1 MESLILK
8 ATNHVKHVSKRKVNV
23 ENILHEI
30 KRSGATNLDKDTL
43 QVEIDQMIIKGLIDE
58 NYKVFNKDI
67 LHLTE
72 EPPVDEVH
80 FVFDNDTEENQTSNI
95 SFTDTQETPFSNF
108 EENLRNRYSLKLH
121 QDKEF
126 DDINAKIMD
135 LKALFMDEIYTLR
148 QDLSSMQE
156 KLHQTINL
164 NENNNIC
171 PKDNNAVDKLKVKL
185 QFLEKENLSL
195 KEEAKRKQNII
206 QSILD
211 QNAEL
216 LKLNNSYVNNSV
228 SQYVESGSRNNEKNQ
243 ENSSRQI
250 SEKLK
255 LKSGQRK
262 DLQDNKENKKHSQV
276 KWKKQEKKNI
286 YIVGDSM
293 LKNITGS
300 GLSKDHTVKIRPHP
314 GATTVDMI
322 DYIKPELRHKPD
334 IVILHCGTN
343 DITNDVNTVKKMKKL
358 VKEIEENDGSTDIVI
373 SGLIKRFN
381 HNAIDDIERINEKLK

>member
-1 MESLILK
+1 
-8 ATNHVKHVSKRKVNV
+8 
-23 ENILHEI
+23 
-30 KRSGATNLDKDTL
+30 
-43 QVEIDQMIIKGLIDE
+43 
-58 NYKVFNKDI
+58 
-67 LHLTE
+67 
-72 EPPVDEVH
+72 
-80 FVFDNDTEENQTSNI
+80 
-95 SFTDTQETPFSNF
+95 
-108 EENLRNRYSLKLH
+108 
-121 QDKEF
+121 
-126 DDINAKIMD
+126 
-135 LKALFMDEIYTLR
+135 
-148 QDLSSMQE
+148 MQE
-156 KLHQTINL
+156 KLHQTIKL
-164 NENNNIC
+164 NENNIC

-211 QNAEL
+211 QNAKL
-216 LKLNNSYVNNSV
+216 LKLNNSYVNNSI
-228 SQYVESGSRNNEKNQ
+228 SQYVENGSRNNEKNQ

-276 KWKKQEKKNI
+276 KRKKQEKKNI

-314 GATTVDMI
+314 GATTIDMI

-343 DITNDVNTVKKMKKL
+343 DITNDVNTVKKIKKL

-373 SGLIKRFN
+373 SGLIKRFDR
-381 HNAIDDIERINEKLK
+381 NAIDDIERINEKLKRWCIGKGLTFIDNNNINESCLNRGKLHLNRRGSSYLANNFKKFIESL

>member
-8 ATNHVKHVSKRKVNV
+8 AINHVKHVSKKMVNV

-30 KRSGATNLDKDTL
+30 KRSSATNLDKDAL

-58 NYKVFNKDI
+58 NYKVLNKDI

-80 FVFDNDTEENQTSNI
+80 FAFDNDTEENQTSNI
-95 SFTDTQETPFSNF
+95 PFIGTQETSFSNF
-108 EENLRNRYSLKLH
+108 EENLRNWYSLKLQH
-121 QDKEF
+121 DKEF

-171 PKDNNAVDKLKVKL
+171 PKDNNTVDKLKVKL

-211 QNAEL
+211 QNVEL
-216 LKLNNSYVNNSV
+216 LKLNNSYVNNSM
-228 SQYVESGSRNNEKNQ
+228 SQYVEN
-243 ENSSRQI
+243 
-250 SEKLK
+250 
-255 LKSGQRK
+255 
-262 DLQDNKENKKHSQV
+262 
-276 KWKKQEKKNI
+276 
-286 YIVGDSM
+286 
-293 LKNITGS
+293 
-300 GLSKDHTVKIRPHP
+300 
-314 GATTVDMI
+314 
-322 DYIKPELRHKPD
+322 
-334 IVILHCGTN
+334 
-343 DITNDVNTVKKMKKL
+343 
-358 VKEIEENDGSTDIVI
+358 
-373 SGLIKRFN
+373 
-381 HNAIDDIERINEKLK
+381 

>member
-1 MESLILK
+1 
-8 ATNHVKHVSKRKVNV
+8 
-23 ENILHEI
+23 
-30 KRSGATNLDKDTL
+30 
-43 QVEIDQMIIKGLIDE
+43 
-58 NYKVFNKDI
+58 
-67 LHLTE
+67 
-72 EPPVDEVH
+72 
-80 FVFDNDTEENQTSNI
+80 
-95 SFTDTQETPFSNF
+95 
-108 EENLRNRYSLKLH
+108 
-121 QDKEF
+121 
-126 DDINAKIMD
+126 MD
-135 LKALFMDEIYTLR
+135 LKTLFMDEIYTLR

-206 QSILD
+206 RSILD

-216 LKLNNSYVNNSV
+216 LKLNNSYVNNII

-262 DLQDNKENKKHSQV
+262 YLQDNKENKKHSQV
-276 KWKKQEKKNI
+276 KWKKEEKNNI
-286 YIVGDSM
+286 CIAGDSM
-293 LKNITGS
+293 LKNIIGA
-300 GLSKDHTVKIRPHP
+300 GLSKDQTVKIRPHLGVP
-314 GATTVDMI
+314 TVDMI

-343 DITNDVNTVKKMKKL
+343 DIRNDVNAIKKIEKL

-373 SGLIKRFN
+373 SGLIKQFDRK
-381 HNAIDDIERINEKLK
+381 H